1 MEKQDQIPPAK
12 GGGPG
17 KDYVFSY
24 SMRHDNEN
32 NLGAD
37 VFIDWVD
44 NSSGYDGLAGSS
56 SLGNRLAGTIFGG
69 TGSAFENFTSAPQNA
84 PPGATHAAVRVTT
97 RNTTTT
103 DEFGTVALAAGVIAD
118 NFVPAAP
125 SASPIRLISF
135 AINRTT
141 SQVTLR

>member
-1 MEKQDQIPPAK
+1 MRGKARSNPPAK

-44 NSSGYDGLAGSS
+44 NSSGYDGLVGSS

-84 PPGATHAAVRVTT
+84 PPGAPCRSPGD
-97 RNTTTT
+97 NTKY
-103 DEFGTVALAAGVIAD
+103 DD
-118 NFVPAAP
+118 NG
-125 SASPIRLISF
+125 
-135 AINRTT
+135 
-141 SQVTLR
+141 